1 MPGSPLESRAVAK
14 PDLRLEP
21 LPGYDP
27 AVGLWLAALEESR
40 ARTKK
45 RVEGLDPRAL
55 DRTGEGFPNGIGTLL
70 AHIAAIEMDWL
81 FADIL
86 GREIPAE
93 VLALLP
99 PDVRDAG
106 GRLVEVRGLPL
117 AEHLRRLD
125 ATRAVLLAHTRG
137 MDAADLRR
145 PRQLERYDAT
155 PEWVFHHLLQ
165 HEAEHRGQI
174 ARIQALAV

>member
-1 MPGSPLESRAVAK
+1 MPK
-14 PDLRLEP
+14 PDLHIGP

-27 AVGLWLAALEESR
+27 ALGLWLAAMEESR
-40 ARTKK
+40 GRTKK
-45 RVEGLDPRAL
+45 AVLGLDPRAL
-55 DRTGEGFPNGIGTLL
+55 DWTGEGFPNGIGTLL
-70 AHIAAIEMDWL
+70 AHVAAIEMDWL
-81 FADIL
+81 FTEIL
-86 GREIPAE
+86 ELGIPPE
-93 VLALLP
+93 VGALLP

-106 GRLVEVRGLPL
+106 GRLLPVVGLPL

-125 ATRAVLLAHTRG
+125 GTRAVLLSRLRP

-145 PRQLERYDAT
+145 PRRLERYDVT

-174 ARIQALAV
+174 ARIRAASGYLRSA